1 MGERS
6 LVNKFLIPNN
16 PSQSQ
21 QKRFS
26 LGLQRQPAKDKEK
39 DARNRSSPSSSPSPL
54 SPSSASTS
62 SLSVPV
68 SHISASSPVVLGLSE
83 ALINASLS
91 TSPSVRTPL
100 YSSAAKL
107 AREDSISEML
117 ADSSDPFLL
126 KVIPVFKKL
135 AGANKQLIVISKSA
149 SRTVE
154 ARPKKDEASARA
166 YTLNNQLVLAQEN
179 LNKANEDFLERLRET
194 ARDQSPAS
202 LVELLNMA
210 AAVASSTS
218 FLVNCCKAVTIELA
232 GRDLFKQVLQ
242 ATRTVR
248 DALTLAIDSIKDGIP
263 PPQLI
268 AHLPEAEKKLQAAVT
283 TVKQSTMQLVT
294 AQATI
299 VGDNF
304 VSAARKQEILG
315 AVRAA
320 VAASTKLLWLRE
332 SGEGEEIVNAAKVT
346 AVTVSQLSAAVLEAA
361 NDDLILAYENF
372 RQLFTD
378 SVAALKEALANYIEE
393 TKSIFSEK
401 ERAAKSSPVFE
412 KLRAAILQLV
422 ATTDLLSCVGLANL
436 GSKSPVVADE
446 NIAFARKVMDEV
458 SLPPPPES
466 PAREEAEN
474 NKDNGEANVNIWKEP
489 ADSPANIILNEQ
501 GRLRAASLNKLIEK
515 LTSPAAPDMRMVKT
529 FITTYRS
536 FCTPGQIIT
545 KLLQRF
551 DVPAHLTAEELPVQ
565 LRVCNVLR
573 LWSEAHID
581 ECSPE
586 ELAMLE
592 NFVETKLRNSQG
604 YSKYGEKISEL
615 ISKRHNPNTQEIVQQ
630 GLIEMKIEPKIPL
643 SPARLLSVFDEI
655 QVARQLTLVDFDI
668 YSTIKPVELLN
679 QAWNK
684 PKLKYRSPNV
694 LRLIGRSTAISMWVA
709 SCVLWQPT
717 LKERIRVLTKLIN
730 IADHLRKMNNFNSL
744 MALIAGLNTAPIY
757 RLKHTREG
765 LSPQT
770 IKTFQSLEQLMSNN
784 QSFLNYRTALHSV
797 DPPCIP
803 FLGVYL
809 TDLTFSDDANPDEIN
824 GLVNFGKWELMYNI
838 IAEIQQYQQIAYN
851 FEYVDHI
858 ASFLRELPQ
867 NNDRDMF
874 DLSKAFE
881 PKGAAKTDIA

>member
-1 MGERS
+1 
-6 LVNKFLIPNN
+6 
-16 PSQSQ
+16 
-21 QKRFS
+21 
-26 LGLQRQPAKDKEK
+26 
-39 DARNRSSPSSSPSPL
+39 
-54 SPSSASTS
+54 
-62 SLSVPV
+62 
-68 SHISASSPVVLGLSE
+68 
-83 ALINASLS
+83 
-91 TSPSVRTPL
+91 
-100 YSSAAKL
+100 
-107 AREDSISEML
+107 ML
-117 ADSSDPFLL
+117 D
-126 KVIPVFKKL
+126 
-135 AGANKQLIVISKSA
+135 
-149 SRTVE
+149 
-154 ARPKKDEASARA
+154 
-166 YTLNNQLVLAQEN
+166 
-179 LNKANEDFLERLRET
+179 
-194 ARDQSPAS
+194 
-202 LVELLNMA
+202 
-210 AAVASSTS
+210 
-218 FLVNCCKAVTIELA
+218 
-232 GRDLFKQVLQ
+232 
-242 ATRTVR
+242 
-248 DALTLAIDSIKDGIP
+248 
-263 PPQLI
+263 
-268 AHLPEAEKKLQAAVT
+268 
-283 TVKQSTMQLVT
+283 
-294 AQATI
+294 
-299 VGDNF
+299 
-304 VSAARKQEILG
+304 
-315 AVRAA
+315 
-320 VAASTKLLWLRE
+320 
-332 SGEGEEIVNAAKVT
+332 
-346 AVTVSQLSAAVLEAA
+346 
-361 NDDLILAYENF
+361 
-372 RQLFTD
+372 
-378 SVAALKEALANYIEE
+378 
-393 TKSIFSEK
+393 
-401 ERAAKSSPVFE
+401 
-412 KLRAAILQLV
+412 
-422 ATTDLLSCVGLANL
+422 
-436 GSKSPVVADE
+436 
-446 NIAFARKVMDEV
+446 
-458 SLPPPPES
+458 
-466 PAREEAEN
+466 
-474 NKDNGEANVNIWKEP
+474 
-489 ADSPANIILNEQ
+489 
-501 GRLRAASLNKLIEK
+501 
-515 LTSPAAPDMRMVKT
+515 
-529 FITTYRS
+529 
-536 FCTPGQIIT
+536 
-545 KLLQRF
+545 
-551 DVPAHLTAEELPVQ
+551 
-565 LRVCNVLR
+565 
-573 LWSEAHID
+573 
-581 ECSPE
+581 
-586 ELAMLE
+586 